1 MIGQQITETKDGKPV
16 FNGKKLEKSA
26 WQPSQEVKDLMAK
39 VQQDYYVAY
48 RLQHR
53 PFDEFDGISL
63 LERADRDQ
71 QTFGAYV
78 GATFEPQHKRW
89 RWKGRKN
96 TARNKLIGILAHM
109 LSSLIYPLVHAQNSE
124 NESDKTT
131 ARVMRILIEEHL
143 RKAGYQSKFLYMV
156 LSALVNPA
164 VFVEVNYVVAFQRI
178 KEQLKNGEVKI
189 TEAVDT
195 ILSGLNLDIIPID
208 QLLLGD
214 FFIGN
219 IQEQPF
225 IVRVER
231 ITWDKARKLY
241 SGKYYDNDGKDLFGY
256 VEAGKT
262 RVVLSGQEGQV
273 LYDIE
278 WTEADRDAVQV
289 LTFYYRDEDLEVK
302 VVGGIFMG
310 NQKNPYNTNPFT
322 HRRMSLVNDE
332 WKMVPV
338 YSFVKSGFEPIDPTG
353 RFAYYKSGAF
363 KEYWDDAT
371 QNKMHQLLVDGTYLD
386 VIKPMFIQGL
396 TKIDST
402 VIAPGATVG
411 IPAGSQVTP
420 FQMGP
425 NLVGAMKAMDIQKQ
439 DMSDSTQDRIMS
451 GQTTPGVTATQ
462 SIQAQNQA
470 RIFLG
475 VFGAMMADFVTQ
487 LGYLTMDCIIQHTTQ
502 LELDASIPE
511 SLALKQKTI
520 LAKTKEKGKE
530 VSNKIIFT
538 DAFMDKK
545 MTPQEISDY
554 EWDLWK
560 KGGPDNVIY
569 HVNPYRF
576 ARTVYS
582 FYVDP
587 TDVTDTAMG
596 NKEQRNLRA
605 FQMFANPIVSPYVDM
620 KEVVDEFVIEPYS
633 DGDPDR
639 FKLKGNVNAM
649 MSAVMG
655 GQPQP
660 GGIPGAQPGQAS
672 PPKQDFSHLNQLM

>member
-1 MIGQQITETKDGKPV
+1 MIGQSITGE
-16 FNGKKLEKSA
+16 NGNPIDAKKLSESA
-26 WQPSQEVKDLMAK
+26 WKPNDEVLKLFER
-39 VQQDYYVAY
+39 VQRDYGVAW

-63 LERADRDQ
+63 LQRSKRDQ

-78 GATFEPQHKRW
+78 GAQYLPQQKKW
-89 RWKGRKN
+89 RWQGRKN

-109 LSSLIYPLVHAQNSE
+109 LSGMLFPLVQAQNDE
-124 NESDKTT
+124 NESDKAT
-131 ARVMRILIEEHL
+131 ARVMRILVEEHL
-143 RKAGYQSKFLYMV
+143 RKAGYQIKFLYMV

-164 VFVEVNYVVAFQRI
+164 VLVKVDYVVALQRI

-195 ILSGLNLDIIPID
+195 FLSGLALNIIPID
-208 QLLLGD
+208 QLLPGD
-214 FFIGN
+214 FFVNN
-219 IQEQPF
+219 IQEQPY
-225 IVRVER
+225 IIEVQR

-241 SGKYYDNDGKDLFGY
+241 QGKYFVDEVDQFDY

-262 RVVLSGQEGQV
+262 RIFMAGQERQT

-278 WTEADRDAVQV
+278 WTEADGNAVQV
-289 LTFYYRDEDLEVK
+289 ITAYYRDEDLEVTF
-302 VVGGIFMG
+302 VGGVFMG
-310 NQKNPYNTNPFT
+310 NYKDPYNTNPFS
-322 HRRMSLVNDE
+322 HRRMSLIGKE
-332 WKMVPV
+332 WKLVPI
-338 YSFVKSGFEPIDPTG
+338 YPFAKSGFEPIDPTG
-353 RFAYYKSGAF
+353 RFFYYKSGAF

-396 TKIDST
+396 NKIDST

-425 NLVGAMKAMDIQKQ
+425 NLVGAMNAMNLQKQ
-439 DMSDSTQDRIMS
+439 DMSESTQDKIMS

-475 VFGAMMADFVTQ
+475 VFGVMMADLITQ

-502 LELDASIPE
+502 GELDASIPE
-511 SLALKQKTI
+511 ALSVKYKTI

-530 VSNKIIFT
+530 MTNHIVFT
-538 DAFMDKK
+538 DMFMDKK
-545 MTPQEISDY
+545 MTKEQIDKY
-554 EWDLWK
+554 EWDLWR
-560 KGGPDNVIY
+560 KGGKDQTIF

-582 FYVDP
+582 FYIDP
-587 TDVTDTAMG
+587 TDITDTAMG
-596 NKEQRNLRA
+596 NTEQRDLRA
-605 FQMFANPIVSPYVDM
+605 FQMFANPLVQPYVDM
-620 KEVVDEFVIEPYS
+620 KEVVDEFVIEKFS
-633 DGDPDR
+633 HGDPDR
-639 FKLKGNVNAM
+639 FKMKGDVNAM
-649 MSAVMG
+649 MGAIMG
-655 GQPQP
+655 GNVP
-660 GGIPGAQPGQAS
+660 GSTPAPGQAS
-672 PPKQDFSHLNQLM
+672 PPKPVDMSHMNQLM